1 MKLRGALA
9 FVPAVAGLL
18 LAAGVRTGAQT
29 DARPPCVLIPV
40 DLSDTVD
47 SAKSHPG
54 DVFRFRTIDAI
65 LAPGGVTIPRD
76 ATGYGLVTVASPAG
90 AHGKAGAL
98 AVEARYI
105 DVGKG
110 RQYQVAI
117 DTVASAAAQN
127 GSTGNAPTGV
137 SALPI
142 PFMSA
147 ATGAYNYFHA
157 GKNVAIKPGFRF
169 VVIPVR
175 DLARPDRCAL

>member
-1 MKLRGALA
+1 VKFQPAAALA
-9 FVPAVAGLL
+9 AAAAALFLA
-18 LAAGVRTGAQT
+18 LAADAGAQT
-29 DARPPCVLIPV
+29 AARPPCVLIPV

-47 SAKSHPG
+47 SAKAHPG

-76 ATGYGLVTVASPAG
+76 AVGYGMVTAASPAG
-90 AHGKAGAL
+90 AHGKAGSL
-98 AVEARYI
+98 VVEARYV
-105 DVGKG
+105 DLGAG

-127 GSTGNAPTGV
+127 GSTGNAPGSV

-142 PFMSA
+142 PFMGA
-147 ATGAYNYFHA
+147 AAGAYNYFHA

-169 VVIPVR
+169 VVVPVR
-175 DLARPDRCAL
+175 DLARPDRCAF